1 MFMFNVKTNEKVHW
15 IGLTRYE
22 MREYVSKLGQP
33 HFRADQIYNWVYS
46 GKIKSFQSMANIPK
60 SFRTVLGQTSELH
73 PLSLVKIT
81 GQDSSLTIKFLFRL
95 STGQMIESVLMQE
108 GNRTTACLSSQ
119 VGCAM
124 DCDFCATAEMG
135 FQKNLSV
142 GEIVDQFLFLQQ
154 KSQKKITNV
163 VFMGM
168 GEPFLNYARV
178 IKAADLLN
186 ESDGIDLGARRITIS
201 TVGIIP
207 RIKQFSKEGHR
218 YKLAIS
224 LNGTT
229 QNQRLQTMPAAKKYP
244 IHMLID
250 AAKNYYETANR
261 FPTFEYVLMNNL
273 NDRTTDAENLIKL
286 IGNLPCKVNLI
297 PYNEIGGDYKRP
309 SHDRL
314 TRFINAL
321 KNVQFNVTVRWS
333 NGTEIDAGCGQL
345 AVNAGGGV
353 QS

>member
-15 IGLTRYE
+15 IGQTRSE
-22 MREYVSKLGQP
+22 MREHVAKLGQP
-33 HFRADQIYNWVYS
+33 HFRADQIYNWIYS
-46 GKIKSFQSMANIPK
+46 GKIKSFQSMENIPK
-60 SFRTVLGQTSELH
+60 SFRTILDKISGLH

-81 GQDSSLTIKFLFRL
+81 GRDSSLTKKFLFRL
-95 STGQMIESVLMQE
+95 STHEMIESVLMQE

-124 DCDFCATAEMG
+124 DCDFCATAKMG

-154 KSQKKITNV
+154 ESEKKITNV

-186 ESDGIDLGARRITIS
+186 EPDGIDLGARRITIS

-207 RIKQFSKEGHR
+207 KIKQFAKEGHR

-250 AAKNYYETANR
+250 AAKNYYETAKR
-261 FPTFEYVLMNNL
+261 FPTFEYVLINNL

-297 PYNEIGGDYKRP
+297 PYNEIGGNYKRP

-321 KNVQFNVTVRWS
+321 KNVPFTVTVRWS

>member
-1 MFMFNVKTNEKVHW
+1 
-15 IGLTRYE
+15 
-22 MREYVSKLGQP
+22 
-33 HFRADQIYNWVYS
+33 
-46 GKIKSFQSMANIPK
+46 
-60 SFRTVLGQTSELH
+60 
-73 PLSLVKIT
+73 
-81 GQDSSLTIKFLFRL
+81 
-95 STGQMIESVLMQE
+95 MQE

-124 DCDFCATAEMG
+124 DCDFCATAKMG

-321 KNVQFNVTVRWS
+321 KNVPFTVTVRWS

>member
-15 IGLTRYE
+15 IGLTRGE
-22 MREYVSKLGQP
+22 MRKHVAKLGQP
-33 HFRADQIYNWVYS
+33 HFRADQIYNWIYS

-81 GQDSSLTIKFLFRL
+81 GQNSSLTRKFLFRL
-95 STGQMIESVLMQE
+95 STGEMIESVLMQE

-154 KSQKKITNV
+154 ESKKIITNV

-250 AAKNYYETANR
+250 AAKNYYETAKR

-309 SHDRL
+309 SHNRL

-321 KNVQFNVTVRWS
+321 KNVPFTVTVRWS

-345 AVNAGGGV
+345 AVNAEGGV

>member
-15 IGLTRYE
+15 IGLTRNE
-22 MREYVSKLGQP
+22 MREHVAKLGQP
-33 HFRADQIYNWVYS
+33 HFRADQIYNWIYS

-60 SFRTVLGQTSELH
+60 SFRTILDQISGLH

-81 GQDSSLTIKFLFRL
+81 SQDSSLTRKFLFRL
-95 STGQMIESVLMQE
+95 STHEMIESVLMQE

-124 DCDFCATAEMG
+124 DCDFCATAKMG

-154 KSQKKITNV
+154 ESEKKITNV

-186 ESDGIDLGARRITIS
+186 EPDGIDLGARRITIS

-207 RIKQFSKEGHR
+207 KIKQFAKEGHR

-244 IHMLID
+244 IHKLID
-250 AAKNYYETANR
+250 AAKNYYETAKR

-297 PYNEIGGDYKRP
+297 PYNEIGGTYKRP

-321 KNVQFNVTVRWS
+321 KNVPFTVTVRWS

-345 AVNAGGGV
+345 AVNAGGSV

>member
-15 IGLTRYE
+15 IGQTRSE
-22 MREYVSKLGQP
+22 MREHVAKLGQP
-33 HFRADQIYNWVYS
+33 HFRADQIYNWIYS
-46 GKIKSFQSMANIPK
+46 GKIKSFQSMENIPK
-60 SFRTVLGQTSELH
+60 SFRTILDKISGLH

-81 GQDSSLTIKFLFRL
+81 GRDSSLTKKFLFRL
-95 STGQMIESVLMQE
+95 STDEMIESVLMQE
-108 GNRTTACLSSQ
+108 VNRTTACLSSQ

-124 DCDFCATAEMG
+124 DCDFCATAKMG

-154 KSQKKITNV
+154 ESEKKITNV

-186 ESDGIDLGARRITIS
+186 EPDGIDLGARRITIS

-207 RIKQFSKEGHR
+207 KIKQFAKEGHR

-250 AAKNYYETANR
+250 AAKNYYETAKR
-261 FPTFEYVLMNNL
+261 FPTFEYVLINNL

-297 PYNEIGGDYKRP
+297 PYNEIGGNYKRP
-309 SHDRL
+309 SHDRV
-314 TRFINAL
+314 TRFIKAL
-321 KNVQFNVTVRWS
+321 KNVPFTVTVRWS